1 MDTREAL
8 IIAQKYLDLISVKYK
23 IKKALLF
30 GSYARGKNNPDSD
43 IDVAVVI
50 EKSDDIIETQIEMMK
65 LRRSVD
71 LRIEPHPFLEED
83 FNISDPLASEIIK
96 YGISLPIG
104 N

>member
-65 LRRSVD
+65 LRRAVD